1 MKYSV
6 CAGIG
11 DRHVLA
17 RTRTDRIVSSEGKRR
32 TSAGA
37 FASIRK
43 TRVTSS
49 PATPL
54 QNPSAKCEALCIRSI
69 AAALGVFTPF
79 FLRSNGIVRPQ
90 QTLSIQMPQRSGIWG
105 PIIPGRHAPANIAK
119 LGSRCSVFQK
129 NDLTTFFANVTCAA
143 IGDRIVSVQRR
154 GGSLGGSIRLTI
166 FHSSFPSFSVS
177 TCSAIRIVWRA
188 YAGEQAVEGA
198 DY

>member
-6 CAGIG
+6 RAGIG

-32 TSAGA
+32 TQQELLLRSGRHVSQFLLLRLCRTHLRSARRFA
-37 FASIRK
+37 FVRLL
-43 TRVTSS
+43 R
-49 PATPL
+49 
-54 QNPSAKCEALCIRSI
+54 PSACSLR
-69 AAALGVFTPF
+69 F
-79 FLRSNGIVRPQ
+79 FLRRNGIVRPQ

-105 PIIPGRHAPANIAK
+105 TDHSRPSCTCEYCKTRQQM
-119 LGSRCSVFQK
+119 LGFSIK

-154 GGSLGGSIRLTI
+154 GGSLGSSIRLTI

-177 TCSAIRIVWRA
+177 T
-188 YAGEQAVEGA
+188 
-198 DY
+198 